1 MKNKS
6 HDSGSFFNKL
16 INIIA
21 ILFIINKNA
30 EEDKCINKLK
40 NRKRQTNNKQANK
53 VTKQKYM

>member
-21 ILFIINKNA
+21 ILFVINKNA

-40 NRKRQTNNKQANK
+40 NRKRQTNNKK
-53 VTKQKYM
+53 SK